1 MKTIKA
7 ITDSRGK
14 LLMLL
19 EKEDGNEVPVKTIYK
34 PDIAAKMRD
43 KGHKIVRVRADEH
56 NPMKDCWDFA
66 YDETFDADFE
76 EIIKNR

>member
-1 MKTIKA
+1 MKTLKA

-19 EKEDGNEVPVKTIYK
+19 EKEDGDSIPIKTIYK

-43 KGHKIVRVRADEH
+43 RGHKIVRVRADEH
-56 NPMKDCWDFA
+56 NPIHDCYDFA
-66 YDETFDADFE
+66 YDDTFDRDFKE
-76 EIIKNR
+76 VMENR